1 MTILIQLC
9 PALLL
14 LTGILIAAF
23 GDLRAQTS
31 ILRIQGIVLGLL
43 PGLLAIQQHSLALAI
58 AGVLEL
64 GIRGILLPGLLMR
77 TVRRL
82 PPEADPTQVRNTAS
96 SFLLSG
102 LLSVSAYLV
111 FLPLT
116 RATHTT
122 LAQSSFIGL
131 ALIFLGIQVLL
142 VRRRAVGQIIGFLMV
157 DNGIDAFGFLAA
169 LGVPFVL
176 ELGGSLDL
184 VFVILILAALTNRM
198 VIKFEGTDIDDL
210 SALRE
215 R

>member
-1 MTILIQLC
+1 MNVLIQLC

-23 GDLRAQTS
+23 RDLRVQTS
-31 ILRIQGIVLGLL
+31 ILRLQGIVLGLL
-43 PGLLAIQQHSLALAI
+43 PGLLAIEAHSVALAI

-77 TVRRL
+77 TVKRL
-82 PPEADPTQVRNTAS
+82 PAEADPAQVRNTAS

-102 LLSVSAYLV
+102 LLSVIAYLA

-131 ALIFLGIQVLL
+131 ALIFFGIQVLL
-142 VRRRAVGQIIGFLMV
+142 VRRRAVGQIIGFLMI
-157 DNGIDAFGFLAA
+157 DNGIDAFGFLAT

-184 VFVILILAALTNRM
+184 VFVILILAILTNRM

-210 SALRE
+210 SALGE

>member
-1 MTILIQLC
+1 MMVLIPLC

-14 LTGILIAAF
+14 LTAILIAAF
-23 GDLRAQTS
+23 RDLRVQIS
-31 ILRIQGIVLGLL
+31 ILRVQGFVLGLL
-43 PGLLAIQQHSLALAI
+43 PGLLAVENHSVALAI

-64 GIRGILLPGLLMR
+64 GVRGLLLPGLLMR
-77 TVRRL
+77 TVKRL
-82 PPEADPTQVRNTAS
+82 PPEGDLTQVRNTAS

-102 LLSVSAYLV
+102 LLSVVAYLV

-116 RATHTT
+116 RAAHTS
-122 LAQSSFIGL
+122 LAHSSFIGL
-131 ALIFLGIQVLL
+131 ALILLGIQVLL
-142 VRRRAVGQIIGFLMV
+142 VRRRAVGQIIGFLMI
-157 DNGIDAFGFLAA
+157 DNGIDAFGFLAI

-184 VFVILILAALTNRM
+184 VFVILILATLANRM
-198 VIKFEGTDIDDL
+198 VIKFEGTDIDEL

>member
-1 MTILIQLC
+1 MTILIELC

-23 GDLRAQTS
+23 QDLRAQVS
-31 ILRIQGIVLGLL
+31 ILRVQGVVLGLL
-43 PGLLAIQQHSLALAI
+43 PGLLAIEAHSVALAI
-58 AGVLEL
+58 AGALEL

-77 TVRRL
+77 TVKRL
-82 PPEADPTQVRNTAS
+82 PLEADPTKVRNTTS

-102 LLSVSAYLV
+102 ILSVIAYLV

-116 RATHTT
+116 HATHTT

-131 ALIFLGIQVLL
+131 ALICLGMQVLL
-142 VRRRAVGQIIGFLMV
+142 MRRRAVGQIIGFLMI
-157 DNGIDAFGFLAA
+157 DNGIDAFGFLAT

-198 VIKFEGTDIDDL
+198 VIKFEGTDIDEL

-215 R
+215 Q